1 MRVTMGRALWLAGLL
16 AVFGLCLSQ
25 TGALA
30 QTQGQAWPNRQIRFI
45 VAFPAGGLTDLFAR
59 AYGDHI
65 AQRTGQTVVVE
76 NRPGAY
82 GSIAA
87 QAVLAAPAD
96 GYTFL
101 FALTGTLVQNRI
113 LIKNLPYDPD
123 RDFVLISSMFS
134 GHLPFIVAKSTG
146 VQNLKEF
153 VEYARTRDISVGTWG
168 AGSAAHIVVNE
179 LNKQYGLKLVPV
191 HYRGEAQM
199 WQDFSAGVL
208 QAGMGSYVIASSV
221 LESGAGR
228 AIAVPSPKRMK
239 KMPDVAT
246 FIEQGATSKYFGLK
260 GCICLVGARGT
271 PPEIVER
278 LSELMVEGGKSERV
292 QKILETFAVDEAAQG
307 AADFRREYEAEKPIW
322 LELVKDLNIA
332 PQ

>member
-1 MRVTMGRALWLAGLL
+1 MKIGLFALL
-16 AVFGLCLSQ
+16 ALALPAVAQDNFPSRPITLVTSV
-25 TGALA
+25 GAGMTSDIIA
-30 QTQGQAWPNRQIRFI
+30 R
-45 VAFPAGGLTDLFAR
+45 LFADQLAR
-59 AYGDHI
+59 
-65 AQRTGQTVVVE
+65 RLGQPVIVE

-123 RDFVLISSMFS
+123 KDFVLVSSMFS
-134 GHLPFIVAKSTG
+134 GHLPFIVATSTG
-146 VQNLKEF
+146 VTNLAEF
-153 VEYARTRDISVGTWG
+153 VAYARTRDINVGTWG

-208 QAGMGSYVIASSV
+208 QAGMGSYVIASTV
-221 LESGAGR
+221 LDTGVGR

-239 KMPDVAT
+239 KLPDVAT

-260 GCICLVGARGT
+260 GCICLVAARGT
-271 PPEIVER
+271 PDAIVAR
-278 LSELMVEGGKSERV
+278 LSELMVEGGTSDRV
-292 QKILETFAVDEAAQG
+292 QKILDTFAVDEAAQG
-307 AADFRREYEAEKPIW
+307 MAEFRRMYEAEKPVW
-322 LELVKDLNIA
+322 LDLVRDLNLT